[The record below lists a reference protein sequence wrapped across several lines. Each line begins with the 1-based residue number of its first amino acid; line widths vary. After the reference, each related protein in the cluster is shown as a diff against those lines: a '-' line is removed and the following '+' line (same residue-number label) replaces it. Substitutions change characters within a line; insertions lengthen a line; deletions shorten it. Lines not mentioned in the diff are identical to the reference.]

1 MPIFVQARKVTNLV
15 QRVNFVR
22 NSAAWGCNN
31 RSLVEFENELIS
43 STISFFKF
51 PKDSGTRKVWC
62 SRIKRIDGQDNFRV
76 TSHTVLCE
84 KHFAKSDIIKAP
96 GGTRRRLRD
105 GAKPTLFEN
114 VEDFSK
120 RKAPVNRPSPRKKFR
135 ETSTL
140 IPDETDIG
148 DDSTEFVAEPDF
160 IMREEP
166 DIEMLKHKLMEKIS
180 TVKIKFVENVLSS
193 DASCKHYTGIPNIEV
208 FKELLIFLN
217 PGQNGENV
225 ILYNNQDVKGFSDR
239 GRPRTL
245 SPLESFLLTL
255 VRMRRNFDV
264 CHLSYLFEVS
274 EGTVTNTFQTW
285 VNYMYVKLGTI
296 CIWPSRSQVQ
306 ENMPASMKERFANVR
321 CIIDCVEFKIAVP
334 SSLYLHKMMYSEY
347 KSHTTVKVLVGIAP
361 GGGFTFISS
370 AYPGSISDKDIVV
383 KSGLLFP
390 ELWQAGDAI
399 MADRGFLIED
409 YVKPL
414 GVELIMPSF
423 LKGREQFSESEV
435 VKSQQIASERI
446 HVERMIQRLKCFRIF
461 DRVIPVNMLNSLN
474 QIISVCGI
482 LTNFQDPILK

>member
-1 MPIFVQARKVTNLV
+1 MSEGSTKKKHKRSQGK
-15 QRVNFVR
+15 QC
-22 NSAAWGCNN
+22 AAWGCNN
-31 RSLVEFENELIS
+31 RSLIEFENELIS

-105 GAKPTLFEN
+105 GAKPTLFKN

-140 IPDETDIG
+140 IPDETEIG
-148 DDSTEFVAEPDF
+148 DDSTEFVAKPDC

-166 DIEMLKHKLMEKIS
+166 DAIFLSKEVEKLTEEKKSLCKEIEMLKHKLMEKIS

-193 DASCKHYTGIPNIEV
+193 DASCKHYTGIPNIKV

-274 EGTVTNTFQTW
+274 EGTVTNTFQTCSI
-285 VNYMYVKLGTI
+285 I
-296 CIWPSRSQVQ
+296 C
-306 ENMPASMKERFANVR
+306 
-321 CIIDCVEFKIAVP
+321 
-334 SSLYLHKMMYSEY
+334 
-347 KSHTTVKVLVGIAP
+347 
-361 GGGFTFISS
+361 
-370 AYPGSISDKDIVV
+370 
-383 KSGLLFP
+383 
-390 ELWQAGDAI
+390 
-399 MADRGFLIED
+399 
-409 YVKPL
+409 
-414 GVELIMPSF
+414 
-423 LKGREQFSESEV
+423 
-435 VKSQQIASERI
+435 
-446 HVERMIQRLKCFRIF
+446 
-461 DRVIPVNMLNSLN
+461 MLR
-474 QIISVCGI
+474 
-482 LTNFQDPILK
+482 